1 MPSHA
6 GPGKRGDRGDLR
18 GEPDRADNPRPCDEF
33 VGREHLVTGDKPI
46 SQKSLSGR
54 LPLASGTPIVVRE
67 EELRQLMIGSLDGC
81 SSDYASLLRHLVPI
95 LHDFYLPHVS
105 DSDGC
110 SRLVQ
115 ETLADLHQRRGT
127 YDRER
132 PFTSWLFAIA
142 RYKMSELS
150 RKSSAQRPVLDLEGL
165 LREIE
170 SMKIARMERDRLCN
184 SVFAEET
191 TASRA
196 DPLQAASVRRSLVTA
211 DKGDT
216 PVSAYRGLKL
226 LLRKLSRED
235 EKDRHV

>member
-1 MPSHA
+1 
-6 GPGKRGDRGDLR
+6 
-18 GEPDRADNPRPCDEF
+18 
-33 VGREHLVTGDKPI
+33 VGTERLVTGDQQN

-54 LPLASGTPIVVRE
+54 LPLASGTPIVARE

-105 DSDGC
+105 DRDDGC

-142 RYKMSELS
+142 RYKMSNIS
-150 RKSSAQRPVLDLEGL
+150 RKSSGQRPVLDLEGL

-184 SVFAEET
+184 TVFAEEP

-211 DKGDT
+211 DKGGT

-226 LLRKLSRED
+226 LLRKLGKED